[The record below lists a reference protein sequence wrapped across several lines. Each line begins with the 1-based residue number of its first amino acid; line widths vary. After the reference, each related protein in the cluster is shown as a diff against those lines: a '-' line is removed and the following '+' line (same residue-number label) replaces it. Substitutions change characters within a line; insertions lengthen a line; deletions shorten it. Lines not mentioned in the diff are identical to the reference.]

1 MQLLYTSLLVELIV
15 DVNAIVLSAE
25 MFTFP
30 IDRDHDQSHAY
41 DSGAVTANVN
51 VDLPREKDN
60 SQQLQQLQASAA
72 QEGAPIDIDKLEVDG
87 LVWKYFCIVLR

>member
-1 MQLLYTSLLVELIV
+1 MHAQLLYTSLLVELIV

-25 MFTFP
+25 MFIFP

-41 DSGAVTANVN
+41 DSGAVTANV
-51 VDLPREKDN
+51 EKDN

-72 QEGAPIDIDKLEVDG
+72 QEGA
-87 LVWKYFCIVLR
+87 LRQSISTN